1 MSEAGGLSEHDIA
14 VVVSVLA
21 SYPQVEEGLIFGS
34 RAKGNY
40 RNGSD
45 VDIALKGPELNL
57 DILARISFIL
67 NEESVLPYK
76 FDILNF
82 HTIVNAD
89 LIEHINR
96 VGIIFYTSGA
106 LK

>member
-1 MSEAGGLSEHDIA
+1 MNKSCGLSEQDIA
-14 VVVSVLA
+14 VVVAVL
-21 SYPQVEEGLIFGS
+21 SNYPQVEQGLIFGS

-45 VDIALKGPELNL
+45 VDIALKGSELNFDL
-57 DILARISFIL
+57 LAQISFVL

-82 HTIVNAD
+82 HTIVNTD